1 MPLSWNTKNFKWNE
15 EKNSRLKVERGIS
28 FDEIVW
34 HIVEGNVLEVY
45 DHPNQQKYNGQRV
58 FVINV
63 NNYAWLVP
71 FVETGDEVFLKT
83 IIPSRKVTKQ
93 YLGGS

>member
-34 HIVEGNVLEVY
+34 RIGQGNVLEVY

>member
-45 DHPNQQKYNGQRV
+45 DRPNQQKYNGQRV